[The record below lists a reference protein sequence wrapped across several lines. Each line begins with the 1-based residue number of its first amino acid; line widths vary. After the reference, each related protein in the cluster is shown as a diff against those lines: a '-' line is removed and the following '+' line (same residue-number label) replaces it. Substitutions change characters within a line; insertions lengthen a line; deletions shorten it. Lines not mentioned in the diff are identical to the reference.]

1 MRSDDELLDLV
12 HDKAIRLVA
21 RRRARMRQL
30 SVVASALVIAAAA
43 LVWTRD
49 KPDQRVVADEAR
61 DSSQPGLTLEISDTN
76 PKTGALV
83 VVHAAEEGGDV
94 LEGIV
99 VDWGDES
106 LVPTVIGDGHQCG
119 STNVTSRRQKFTH
132 SYRSPGSY
140 TITATAHVVW
150 PCRAVDEQYVS
161 FETTQAISVTGART
175 TKSNGAVVPNVSM
188 NAGLGDE
195 PGRDALRVVSAVDRD
210 GYIQSLSVD
219 WGDGS
224 SPSVAT
230 QNMAPCRED
239 KNGWPALNGENANMH
254 HHYDMAGDF
263 TVTLTAVSVGCDG
276 KSPQEETLSDTFHA
290 T

>member
-1 MRSDDELLDLV
+1 MRTDDELLDLV

-30 SVVASALVIAAAA
+30 SVVASAVVLGAAA

-61 DSSQPGLTLEISDTN
+61 NNSQPSLTLEVSDTN
-76 PKTGALV
+76 PKTGSLV

-99 VDWGDES
+99 VDWGDGS
-106 LVPTVIGDGHQCG
+106 LVPTVIGDGHSCG

-140 TITATAHVVW
+140 TITAAAHIVW
-150 PCRAVDEQYVS
+150 PCRAVDEQYVT
-161 FETTQAISVTGART
+161 FDATQAISVTGART
-175 TKSNGAVVPNVSM
+175 AKSNGAVVPDVSM

-195 PGRDALRVVSAVDRD
+195 PGRDALRVVSAVDYD

-230 QNMAPCRED
+230 QDMAPCRED
-239 KNGWPALNGENANMH
+239 KNGWPGLNGENANMH
-254 HHYDMAGDF
+254 HHYDAAGDF
-263 TVTLTAVSVGCDG
+263 TVTLTVVSVGCDG